1 MAGDPTHARTEDRP
15 EVRREPPLLSALERE
30 LLGYV
35 ERLTQVCEASAAQFT
50 SLERRSTAI
59 IGTRQ
64 KALEDGVRSLIAS
77 QTLLVEALSGSIQA
91 SGDTES
97 AQQSLHASKRAL
109 MSAEDLLRR
118 SLPE

>member
-15 EVRREPPLLSALERE
+15 VVRRELPLLSALERE

-35 ERLTQVCEASAAQFT
+35 ERLTQACENSTAQFAN
-50 SLERRSTAI
+50 LEKRSTAI
-59 IGTRQ
+59 IETRQ
-64 KALEDGVRSLIAS
+64 KSLEDGVKSLIAS
-77 QTLLVEALSGSIQA
+77 QTLLVEALSGSIQV
-91 SGDTES
+91 SGNSES
-97 AQQSLHASKRAL
+97 AQQSLRASRRAL